1 MHSADLPRI
10 SIVTPSFNQG
20 QFIEETIN
28 SVLSQN
34 YPNLE
39 YIIIDGGS
47 TDNSIDIL
55 RRYEHHLSLLIIEPD
70 KGSADAINKGLR
82 LATGEWFNWL
92 NSDDI
97 LMPGAL
103 HQLISHTQRW
113 PGKQWISGCKV
124 NLDSAGQFVSSQA
137 PWREEINFW
146 LFGDAL
152 FPQDATFIRTNF
164 LRSLDLELDISLRNV
179 YDTVL
184 YLRLLSY
191 TEPLLVS
198 SVFSG
203 MRWHPDQKTANT
215 QQRNIESNTIYK
227 ATQKLPNYKYIK
239 FAKRICCSRF
249 SYLARPILIQLAKLN
264 LWPSRFDWP
273 VEDYDVWNRCFKT
286 RRLRDCIH
294 I

>member
-1 MHSADLPRI
+1 MYSADLPRI
-10 SIVTPSFNQG
+10 SIVTPSFNQA

-47 TDNSIDIL
+47 TDGSIDIL
-55 RRYEHHLSLLIIEPD
+55 RRYEHHLSLLVIEPD

-82 LATGEWFNWL
+82 IAKGEWFNWL

-103 HQLISHTQRW
+103 FQLADHAQRW
-113 PGKQWISGCKV
+113 PNKQWISGCKV
-124 NLDSAGQFVSSQA
+124 NLDSSGKFVSSQA
-137 PWREEINFW
+137 PWRETIHFW

-152 FPQDATFIRTNF
+152 FPQDATFIRTSF
-164 LRSLDLELDISLRNV
+164 LHSLKIELDSSLKNV

-184 YLRLLSY
+184 YLNLLAHD
-191 TEPLLVS
+191 EPLLVS

-203 MRWHPDQKTANT
+203 MRWHPAQKTANI
-215 QQRNIESNTIYK
+215 QQRMKESDAIHE
-227 ATQKLPNYKYIK
+227 AARRIPNYQQISIARRAYSS
-239 FAKRICCSRF
+239 RI
-249 SYLARPILIQLAKLN
+249 YWLARPVFIQLAMLN
-264 LWPSRFDWP
+264 LWPSRLNWY
-273 VEDYDVWNRCFKT
+273 VEDYDVWNRCFQI
-286 RRLRDCIH
+286 RRVRDCINS
-294 I
+294 